1 MDGDGPGHG
10 CRCAVLAAPG
20 EVASLPAVVLLLH
33 QVVAGAEGNEMGVVR
48 RSRNGDAACAADV
61 SVAQLVRQ
69 LLQLVRVEV
78 IVVPQHVVVAG
89 SARALD
95 PLVAAQ
101 VEVELGGV
109 GDPDVH
115 RRACRNV
122 SALPTLL
129 LLVRAEEPGVV
140 TLLHHDEGDAGLVVR
155 LQLDASLADGSQL
168 VLREF

>member
-10 CRCAVLAAPG
+10 CRCTVLAAPG

-33 QVVAGAEGNEMGVVR
+33 QVVAGAEGNEVGVVR
-48 RSRNGDAACAADV
+48 RSRNGDAASAADV

-78 IVVPQHVVVAG
+78 VVVPEDVVVAG
-89 SARALD
+89 PGGALD
-95 PLVAAQ
+95 ALVAAQ

-115 RRACRNV
+115 RGPRRDV
-122 SALPTLL
+122 PGLTRLL
-129 LLVRAEEPGVV
+129 LLVRAEQSGGEVSRG
-140 TLLHHDEGDAGLVVR
+140 EQG
-155 LQLDASLADGSQL
+155 
-168 VLREF
+168 